1 MQEDVGTI
9 LAGCRNQFFT
19 MIETE
24 DAMDVLV
31 MLEDL
36 PEQAPKNVLAQFN
49 SVPSADAGERKSP
62 TRDVVTLFGRPN
74 AESLALALAAALES
88 SRAGVSGENPV
99 DVTRHVGVW
108 PERGAI
114 GDAAWFDRSTGQVV
128 KREVEIPLAVLLET
142 AGTLLSEC
150 GQGIRRLLAG
160 LLVPASPD
168 GTRRAISFSFAS
180 AHAGATLS
188 GESLLASLREADG
201 SLTDGDDN

>member
-1 MQEDVGTI
+1 
-9 LAGCRNQFFT
+9 
-19 MIETE
+19 
-24 DAMDVLV
+24 MDVLV

-36 PEQAPKNVLAQFN
+36 PEQAHQNALAQFN
-49 SVPSADAGERKSP
+49 SVPSVSAGEQKSP

-99 DVTRHVGVW
+99 EVTRHVGVW
-108 PERGAI
+108 PERGAV

-160 LLVPASPD
+160 LLVPESPE

-180 AHAGATLS
+180 ATPGARLS

-201 SLTDGDDN
+201 STTDGDDN